1 MYMTNWFYFLSFEV
15 WIEKMQEQIH
25 ELKMPATGII
35 YMNSISEQLILEGIG
50 NSLVYVNRIIMML
63 PTWSLS

>member
-1 MYMTNWFYFLSFEV
+1 
-15 WIEKMQEQIH
+15 MQEQIQ

-50 NSLVYVNRIIMML
+50 NSLVYLNKIIMML
-63 PTWSLS
+63 LTWSLS